1 LREGVGAPDAPRTR
15 RRWLAAVLA
24 CFCFPLFINL
34 GTPDLD
40 NDEAIYSFAVDRISA
55 TGDWLVPRMIGT
67 TDGAFLEKPPLKLWI
82 VALPIRAGWLPAD
95 EFGLRFWD
103 ALFGA
108 ASFVYVF
115 LIGCWLL
122 NPICGFL
129 SVLLLFAHA
138 PLLFSHGLRSN
149 VMDSAVVLA
158 YCGGV
163 YHYLRWSA
171 PFGATVRLKPDTTYV
186 ASAFRRTSHVFAV
199 ALYFVLGFMTKFVA
213 AAFLPLILG
222 LTALLVREH
231 RRQLA
236 RDWRTWT
243 LAVVVAL
250 ALIAPWFAY
259 ASLRFGS
266 VFWRT
271 ILGVHV
277 YQRFTSTLDPGH
289 LHPWHYYL
297 GQMFAFWES
306 GALVLIAAGFGLVAG
321 WAARRHA
328 PSSAVLL
335 IWLLPLA
342 VLSAVT
348 SKLYHYAFPF
358 VPALALMAG
367 YFAAIVPAVGWA
379 AFDRALERTYA
390 AAERRWPGVTGL
402 VRRRPVRAVLGLA
415 LGVCFV
421 LAAGSLL
428 FGRVELTVGSIEL
441 ASAGVM
447 RPGLAAFVAGALLMP
462 PRRYRRWLL
471 VLLVGCLLPLQGY
484 RDSLALL
491 AADVHPRRSVSAC
504 ISAIQASGTS
514 RGLRVDDPIETISHS
529 VFYYFERIAPWRRG
543 SDAGDVPALARSP
556 LSAPAAGAVEIGDG
570 MAVILPPAYSACA
583 GGSAPR

>member
-1 LREGVGAPDAPRTR
+1 
-15 RRWLAAVLA
+15 
-24 CFCFPLFINL
+24 
-34 GTPDLD
+34 
-40 NDEAIYSFAVDRISA
+40 
-55 TGDWLVPRMIGT
+55 
-67 TDGAFLEKPPLKLWI
+67 
-82 VALPIRAGWLPAD
+82 
-95 EFGLRFWD
+95 
-103 ALFGA
+103 
-108 ASFVYVF
+108 
-115 LIGCWLL
+115 
-122 NPICGFL
+122 
-129 SVLLLFAHA
+129 
-138 PLLFSHGLRSN
+138 
-149 VMDSAVVLA
+149 MDSAVVLA

-171 PFGATVRLKPDTTYV
+171 PFGATVRLNSDTTSV

-222 LTALLVREH
+222 LTALLVPEH

-243 LAVVVAL
+243 LGAVAAL

-259 ASLRFGS
+259 ASLRFGP
-266 VFWRT
+266 VFWQT

-328 PSSAVLL
+328 PPAAVLL
-335 IWLLPLA
+335 IWLMPLA
-342 VLSAVT
+342 GLSAVT

-358 VPALALMAG
+358 LPALALMAG

-379 AFDRALERTYA
+379 AFDRALERAYA
-390 AAERRWPGVTGL
+390 VAETRWPGVTGF

-428 FGRVELTVGSIEL
+428 FGRVELMVGPIEL

-447 RPGLAAFVAGALLMP
+447 RPGLVAFVAGALLMP

-491 AADVHPRRSVSAC
+491 AVDVHPRRSVSAC

-543 SDAGDVPALARSP
+543 PDAGDVPALARSP
-556 LSAPAAGAVEIGDG
+556 LSAPAAGAVEIGEG
-570 MAVILPPAYSACA
+570 MAVILPPAYAACA